1 MTTKEFPTCD
11 VLSTIT
17 GILMGPIGGVYEVL
31 NFMTGEDVFTHQIPR
46 ISREA
51 TPVVLKLHPQLE
63 ATITE
68 AEQVTQENYLTW
80 LATWEER
87 YGKTITVPQMTIAEH
102 ERIDALSELA
112 EKVSPDKIV
121 VVSP

>member
-1 MTTKEFPTCD
+1 MTTKAFPTCD

-17 GILMGPIGGVYEVL
+17 GTLMSEIGGVYEVL
-31 NFMTGEDVFTHQIPR
+31 NFMTGESVFTHQIPR

-51 TPVVLKLHPQLE
+51 TPVVLKLHPELE
-63 ATITE
+63 ATISE
-68 AEQVTQENYLTW
+68 ADQVTPENYMTW

-87 YGKTITVPQMTIAEH
+87 YGKTITVPQMTIGEH
-102 ERIDALSELA
+102 ERIDPLSELA